1 MYTDQPPCNFC
12 ISFFFSTTN
21 HDLEIG
27 LKRSRGVDWMRRQ
40 GAGRNEDGKIA
51 EEDVGEAS
59 HA

>member
-1 MYTDQPPCNFC
+1 
-12 ISFFFSTTN
+12 
-21 HDLEIG
+21 
-27 LKRSRGVDWMRRQ
+27 MRRQ